1 MDKTENMSLIQKLI
15 AIRKEFSAARLN
27 KTGKNKF
34 AGYDYFQLE
43 DIIPTAIELCTKYGI
58 YPQISFNAELA
69 VMTVYDADSPQTL
82 TITSPM
88 ASAEL
93 KGCHDIQNM
102 GAVETYSRRYLW
114 MALFEIVEADAL
126 DMTQGAPNNQPQR
139 QSARQNTV
147 APQNAP
153 QKDTRPA
160 KAPHNTSRAWNE
172 ACKFYGYDT
181 SLPPSAEKNVKAKEK
196 AKKFM
201 APYAT
206 RLEDLTE
213 EKAEAMLA
221 RIAVMRENAA
231 QEAQKGPEDFSDD
244 SAEFGV
250 GA

>member
-1 MDKTENMSLIQKLI
+1 
-15 AIRKEFSAARLN
+15 
-27 KTGKNKF
+27 
-34 AGYDYFQLE
+34 
-43 DIIPTAIELCTKYGI
+43 
-58 YPQISFNAELA
+58 
-69 VMTVYDADSPQTL
+69 
-82 TITSPM
+82 
-88 ASAEL
+88 
-93 KGCHDIQNM
+93 
-102 GAVETYSRRYLW
+102 

-181 SLPPSAEKNVKAKEK
+181 SLPPSAEENVKAKEK

-244 SAEFGV
+244 SAELGV